1 VASITYGVGGGSI
14 INAENVVLP
23 QSPSFTID
31 VEDMLAGR
39 SIPVTGDIS
48 LDGAEIR
55 LTGDLTRLNPE
66 TCRRHTLIS
75 VSGGTVSGMPALAG
89 SEVPEKWVLAVEGGN
104 VRLVRPYGF
113 TFTVR

>member
-1 VASITYGVGGGSI
+1 
-14 INAENVVLP
+14 LP

-89 SEVPEKWVLAVEGGN
+89 SEVPEKWVLAVEGGK